1 MQITLLNYTEL
12 NVCSHAIRT
21 CWQSFEK
28 SDNGGEKDKEL
39 IYRVGNKFKHASTL
53 EHLHYTFYI
62 QGISRATLQEL
73 ARHRIASLSVKS
85 TRYTLKELKNAESFS
100 PFNVENLKRAQEF
113 LVLTHNEAVD
123 KASVKALENLR
134 LLLQENISNDLVKFA
149 MPESYKT
156 ELTWSINARSLQ
168 NFLSL
173 RSSKSALWEIRNLA
187 FALFESL
194 PEEHKFIFE
203 ECMEGKKNQIKLTLQ
218 ERDKFKAYLEEFVKQ
233 VDKCAKT
240 ETIKGFN
247 IKDLESKFSSLLK
260 GKYEVKLDVGSGR
273 LKSNVCG
280 IAFTRVDILG
290 NNYANTNKP
299 TNRQGIYIYFDYR
312 YESENKKYY
321 LYLGLGNG
329 TKECEA
335 KNL

>member
-12 NVCSHAIRT
+12 NICAHAIRT

-39 IYRVGNKFKHASTL
+39 IYRVGNRFKHASTL

-85 TRYTLKELKNAESFS
+85 TRYTLKELKNAESFLPLDEVNFS
-100 PFNVENLKRAQEF
+100 RAGKF
-113 LVLTHNEAVD
+113 LVFTQNEAVD
-123 KASVKALENLR
+123 RASVQALENLR

-168 NFLSL
+168 NFLHL

-187 FALFESL
+187 RALFESL
-194 PEEHKFIFE
+194 PNEHKFLFE
-203 ECMEGKKNQIKLTLQ
+203 ECMEE
-218 ERDKFKAYLEEFVKQ
+218 ER
-233 VDKCAKT
+233 
-240 ETIKGFN
+240 
-247 IKDLESKFSSLLK
+247 
-260 GKYEVKLDVGSGR
+260 
-273 LKSNVCG
+273 
-280 IAFTRVDILG
+280 
-290 NNYANTNKP
+290 
-299 TNRQGIYIYFDYR
+299 
-312 YESENKKYY
+312 
-321 LYLGLGNG
+321 
-329 TKECEA
+329 
-335 KNL
+335 